1 MEIATVATGTR
12 AAAEAI
18 VDSYGRDPGFLIPML
33 QDLQAALGYLPREE
47 LKVIAE
53 LLDLPVSQLYAVATF
68 YTSFSLTPRGKHLIT
83 LCLGTVCYLK
93 GGRQLDEKLQ
103 KELGIEA
110 GGTTADRLFTY
121 QPVNCLGACALAPVM
136 VIDGSYFEKVKL
148 NQLSKIIADYRKKAE
163 PNSRGK

>member
-1 MEIATVATGTR
+1 MEIATAAMGTR

-33 QDLQAALGYLPREE
+33 QDLQAALGYLPKEG
-47 LKVIAE
+47 LQAVAE
-53 LLDLPVSQLYAVATF
+53 LLELPVSQLYAVATF
-68 YTSFSLTPRGKHLIT
+68 YTSFSLQPRGKHLIT

-93 GGRQLDEKLQ
+93 GGQLLDEMLQ
-103 KELGIEA
+103 KELSVAA

-136 VIDGSYFEKVKL
+136 MIDDQYFEKVKL
-148 NQLSKIIADYRKKAE
+148 NQLAKILADYRKA
-163 PNSRGK
+163 PHGK

>member
-1 MEIATVATGTR
+1 MEIATAATGTR

-18 VDSYGRDPGFLIPML
+18 VEQYGRDPGFLIPML
-33 QDLQAALGYLPREE
+33 QDLQAALGYLPREG
-47 LKVIAE
+47 LKVMAE
-53 LLDLPVSQLYAVATF
+53 LLELPVSQLYAVATF

-93 GGRQLDEKLQ
+93 GGRQLDENLQ
-103 KELGIEA
+103 KGLGVES

-136 VIDGSYFEKVKL
+136 MIDDQYFEKVKL
-148 NQLSKIIADYRKKAE
+148 NQLTKILADYRKKAE
-163 PNSRGK
+163 ANPRGK